1 MKKQMMILAVL
12 ALALTAPALA
22 QDRDDQQIQP
32 QAAPSAFQRPPSG
45 QPAAQAAPGQTT
57 ELSTPREPA
66 GSNNTNVK
74 IELTITDQRAE
85 GPAVVKTVTA
95 TIVDRSPAR
104 IRTSGAVQTPMG
116 LRDVVLNVDATP
128 TLVTVNNVAKMRVS
142 MSIEYRPV
150 ARESDTDR
158 TTTPT
163 INEQL
168 TVVLEDGK
176 PLVISQ
182 SADPATDRK
191 VKVEVKATILR

>member
-1 MKKQMMILAVL
+1 MKKPLLRTILMMTAVL
-12 ALALTAPALA
+12 AFALTAPVLA
-22 QDRDDQQIQP
+22 QDRNDRQQP
-32 QAAPSAFQRPPSG
+32 PPPAGRP
-45 QPAAQAAPGQTT
+45 APGQTT
-57 ELSTPREPA
+57 ELNAPREQP

-116 LRDVVLNVDATP
+116 MRDVVLNVDATP
-128 TLVTVNNVAKMRVS
+128 SLVTVNNVTKMRVS

>member
-1 MKKQMMILAVL
+1 MMKKQLLMMITIMSA
-12 ALALTAPALA
+12 AFAWALTAPVLA
-22 QDRDDQQIQP
+22 QNRDDQQATP
-32 QAAPSAFQRPPSG
+32 QA
-45 QPAAQAAPGQTT
+45 PAKPAPGQPT

-66 GSNNTNVK
+66 GSNNTNIK
-74 IELTITDQRAE
+74 FELTITDQRAE
-85 GPAVVKTVTA
+85 GPAVVKMVTA
-95 TIVDRSPAR
+95 TVVDRSSAR

-116 LRDVVLNVDATP
+116 MRDVVLNVDATP
-128 TLVTVNNVAKMRVS
+128 TLVNVSGVSKMRLS

-163 INEQL
+163 ISEVL